1 MKNQLKMDGRVSP
14 EALYER
20 RKLIVNLYRNGMKVM
35 AITKVVG
42 MSWNAVRKT
51 IDLYEAEGMKALK
64 PKKRGRPT
72 GTART
77 LTPEQEKQVQRDIRD
92 KRPEQMK
99 MDFALWTR
107 EAVLVYI
114 REHFGIKM
122 PVRTVGEYLKRWGFT
137 PQKPI
142 KVAYE
147 QKPEAVKKWLDEEYP
162 AISARAKAEKAE
174 IHWAD
179 ETAVM
184 NTDVRGRS
192 YSPRGVTPTTCSVWG
207 ARQKFSMI
215 STVNNQGKCYWMI
228 INDVFNADRLIE
240 FMESIVKD
248 VPRKVFLV
256 MDNLKVHHSK
266 PVQKWLE
273 EHQEKIEVFYLPSY
287 SPELTPDERLNED
300 LKHAITTSVPRRTRQ
315 GLMKKTQEHMAMV
328 KSSPERVKTYFK
340 DRHVAYAAE
349 ST

>member
-1 MKNQLKMDGRVSP
+1 MKEQLKMDGRVSP

-20 RKLIVNLYRNGMKVM
+20 RKLIVNLHRNGMKVM
-35 AITKVVG
+35 AIVKAVG

-51 IDLYEAEGMKALK
+51 IDLYEAEGMKALR

-77 LTPEQEKQVQRDIRD
+77 LTPEQEKQVKKDIRD

-114 REHFGIKM
+114 REHFGIVM
-122 PVRTVGEYLKRWGFT
+122 PVRTVGEYLRRWGFT

-147 QKPEAVKKWLDEEYP
+147 QKPEAVKKWLEEEYP

-192 YSPRGVTPTTCSVWG
+192 YSPRGVTPTTRSVWG
-207 ARQKFSMI
+207 SRQKFSMI
-215 STVNNQGKCYWMI
+215 SSVNNQGKCYWMI
-228 INDVFNADRLIE
+228 IDDVFNADRLIE

-273 EHQEKIEVFYLPSY
+273 AHKKEIEVFYLPSY
-287 SPELTPDERLNED
+287 SPELNPDERLNAD

-315 GLMKKTQEHMAMV
+315 GLLKKTQEHMAMV

-340 DRHVAYAAE
+340 DEHVAYAAE

>member
-1 MKNQLKMDGRVSP
+1 MDGRVSP

-215 STVNNQGKCYWMI
+215 SSVNNQGKCYWMI

-248 VPRKVFLV
+248 VPRKVFLI

-287 SPELTPDERLNED
+287 SPELNPDERLNAD

-328 KSSPERVKTYFK
+328 KSSPERVKIYFK
-340 DRHVAYAAE
+340 DKHVAYAAE